1 MLNDEAAQGP
11 AAATMIH
18 SLDRLSDR
26 ERDILTLL
34 AHGHTA
40 KTIARS
46 RSLSANVV
54 NEHLRSARRKTG
66 ASSSRELA
74 RLVVGETPVSSQE
87 VRDKLFG
94 IESPTAPDHRRR
106 QPGLS
111 LGPVMTLINGRT
123 MMIFGVL
130 IAAGALAYQS
140 SVPIQ
145 AEPASTRDPGAA
157 LEAATSGPPDLV
169 YQVHFSAGDELLASP
184 TVASQFGRW
193 VRVEI
198 PGLMRVSML
207 TGERDQDGE
216 FYTSATMQ
224 VFQDNA
230 WQPAKEM
237 SMRSKLEFTPSFE
250 YSVEGTPYR
259 FVIMPRL
266 IVPAAGQVRA
276 GLLSTESARSA
287 GGE

>member
-1 MLNDEAAQGP
+1 MLNDGAARGSTEAN
-11 AAATMIH
+11 MIH

-34 AHGHTA
+34 AQGHTA

-74 RLVVGETPVSSQE
+74 RLVVGGTPIPSQE

-94 IESPTAPDHRRR
+94 IESPAVADHRRL

-111 LGPVMTLINGRT
+111 LGPVMTLINGRV
-123 MMIFGVL
+123 MMVFGVL
-130 IAAGALAYQS
+130 IAAGVIAFQS
-140 SVPIQ
+140 SVPGQ
-145 AEPASTRDPGAA
+145 AEHSSMRDPGTAP
-157 LEAATSGPPDLV
+157 ESATSGPPDVV
-169 YQVHFSAGDELLASP
+169 YQVLFSAGDELLASP
-184 TVASQFGRW
+184 TVVSQFGRW

-198 PGLMRVSML
+198 PGLMRVTML
-207 TGERDQDGE
+207 TGERDPDGK

-224 VFQDNA
+224 LFQDNA

-237 SMRSKLEFTPSFE
+237 SMMSTLTSTSSFE

-266 IVPAAGQVRA
+266 IVPAAG
-276 GLLSTESARSA
+276 
-287 GGE
+287 

>member
-11 AAATMIH
+11 TAATMIH

-34 AHGHTA
+34 AQGHTA

-74 RLVVGETPVSSQE
+74 RLVLGETPVQSQE
-87 VRDKLFG
+87 VRDNLFG
-94 IESPTAPDHRRR
+94 VESRTAPDHRRV

-130 IAAGALAYQS
+130 IAAGVLAYQS
-140 SVPIQ
+140 SVPSQ
-145 AEPASTRDPGAA
+145 AEQASTRDPGAA
-157 LEAATSGPPDLV
+157 PEAATSGPPDVV
-169 YQVHFSAGDELLASP
+169 YQVLFSEDGEILAAP
-184 TVASQFGRW
+184 TVAGQFGRW

-198 PGLMRVSML
+198 PDLMRVTLL
-207 TGERDQDGE
+207 TGEREQDGR
-216 FYTSATMQ
+216 FYTHATMQ
-224 VFQDNA
+224 LFRYNA
-230 WQPAKEM
+230 WQPPKEM
-237 SMRSKLEFTPSFE
+237 SMKAALEFTPSFE

-259 FVIMPRL
+259 FVITPRL
-266 IVPAAGQVRA
+266 IVPAA
-276 GLLSTESARSA
+276 E
-287 GGE
+287 